1 MNVWFDMRCYR
12 KFIRTIHK
20 SFFVLHHSPFIVLMF
35 ALTHSRFSSFSL
47 GTCVDAHIKS
57 NATMFITFVHTEKKK
72 ERIRKNEW
80 KKRWKRKCP
89 KMWHTQTTHS
99 YGCRCANDSLN
110 NERKTINDLWLHGH
124 ISTLYTCERFWQHL
138 TCSMYNQLKNMYTR
152 TYSPSE
158 RNVVWRWHRQQHKSD
173 DVKMKGN
180 DGKLKKKK
188 NMRDSK
194 YLRIFSASDVEKP
207 RTSTVI
213 YISISIAKTNDGQCQ
228 SSVLWFIVVFSYFFQ
243 FSSTTCSINTFD
255 CGDKAREKQVYIN
268 CSTKTIR
275 MGAERKGKLP

>member
-1 MNVWFDMRCYR
+1 MRW
-12 KFIRTIHK
+12 RTYKIECDH
-20 SFFVLHHSPFIVLMF
+20 VHHI
-35 ALTHSRFSSFSL
+35 
-47 GTCVDAHIKS
+47 CAHR
-57 NATMFITFVHTEKKK
+57 KKK
-72 ERIRKNEW
+72 QRIRKNEW

-188 NMRDSK
+188 EYERFKILTHFFCIRCGKTTYIDRD
-194 YLRIFSASDVEKP
+194 L
-207 RTSTVI
+207 
-213 YISISIAKTNDGQCQ
+213 
-228 SSVLWFIVVFSYFFQ
+228 YFNF
-243 FSSTTCSINTFD
+243 N
-255 CGDKAREKQVYIN
+255 R
-268 CSTKTIR
+268 
-275 MGAERKGKLP
+275 